1 MSKLII
7 PSQQPPPD
15 QCLISAEGEFV
26 RIMINYPGRSMAM
39 MMFTAAQAQS
49 ILAGLE
55 TAISQAEANRM
66 AAQLNTPIGPL
77 LSVAGQ

>member
-39 MMFTAAQAQS
+39 MMFTVAQAQS
-49 ILAGLE
+49 VLAGLE
-55 TAISQAEANRM
+55 TAIAQAEANRM
-66 AAQLNTPIGPL
+66 AAQLNSPIG
-77 LSVAGQ
+77 SGQLVTG